1 ICSKASRAA
10 APIGAPASAPRT
22 SSEVAVFAYLYCSR
36 TRTFRL
42 TQGTRRMLCAMAIR
56 SPKWLVLATLVAIA
70 PDTPGV
76 FELWDDDEVVFV
88 GATRSERSTLRS
100 EL

>member
-1 ICSKASRAA
+1 
-10 APIGAPASAPRT
+10 
-22 SSEVAVFAYLYCSR
+22 
-36 TRTFRL
+36 
-42 TQGTRRMLCAMAIR
+42 MLCAMAIK

-88 GATRSERSTLRS
+88 GATRSERR
-100 EL
+100 